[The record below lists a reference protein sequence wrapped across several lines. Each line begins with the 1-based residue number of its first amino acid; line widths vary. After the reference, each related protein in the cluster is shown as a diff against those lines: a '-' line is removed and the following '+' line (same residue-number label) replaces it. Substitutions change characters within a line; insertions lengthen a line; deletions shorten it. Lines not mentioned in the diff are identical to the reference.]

1 MAEVIIGEIPD
12 AEDSTKLLW
21 TARCDDADHDL
32 LGTSRPGIKRRRP
45 EPRTSKP
52 NTGPATGLEYM
63 AVDRG
68 PDWEGLQERSP

>member
-32 LGTSRPGIKRRRP
+32 LGTFETRDQA
-45 EPRTSKP
+45 EAART
-52 NTGPATGLEYM
+52 TH
-63 AVDRG
+63 
-68 PDWEGLQERSP
+68 LQSEHGARHGS